1 MRLRLPLLLLTFAA
15 GATLG
20 GCDYL
25 NISSTS
31 DETEAPPPVVEAPAA
46 EDVAEEAAAPVEA
59 EPAQQ
64 TAPPPT
70 DTGDM
75 GAARPSAESVEPDSE
90 TVFY

>member
-1 MRLRLPLLLLTFAA
+1 MRLRLPLILLAFAA
-15 GATLG
+15 GVTLG
-20 GCDYL
+20 ACEFQT
-25 NISSTS
+25 SSPS
-31 DETEAPPPVVEAPAA
+31 QEAESPPPPLVEAPAA
-46 EDVAEEAAAPVEA
+46 EDVAEEATTPVEP

-75 GAARPSAESVEPDSE
+75 GAARPSAESVQPDSE

>member
-1 MRLRLPLLLLTFAA
+1 MRLRFPLVLLTFAA
-15 GATLG
+15 GVTLG
-20 GCDYL
+20 ACEFQ
-25 NISSTS
+25 SSPSS
-31 DETEAPPPVVEAPAA
+31 DEAEAPLPPPVEAPAA
-46 EDVAEEAAAPVEA
+46 EDVAEDAATDDEP

-75 GAARPSAESVEPDSE
+75 GAARPSEESVQPDSE